1 MTYSNQDYTVVV
13 NSLKGK
19 LPSLPVILNEL
30 MTIVSD
36 HDATLHA
43 IRDLLRM
50 DPAISTL
57 LLKVANTTEF
67 RQGSAERI
75 SSIEDALTRLGL
87 DEVKKLALN
96 ISILELYGSVNVPD
110 GFSLKS
116 LWKHSVGVA
125 VASAKLAEKLTFTL
139 QDLAYTCGLI
149 HDIGKVAKFNFDQTQ
164 SNWDCFR
171 NS

>member
-1 MTYSNQDYTVVV
+1 MTYCNQDYAVVV

-57 LLKVANTTEF
+57 LLKVVNTT
-67 RQGSAERI
+67 
-75 SSIEDALTRLGL
+75 
-87 DEVKKLALN
+87 
-96 ISILELYGSVNVPD
+96 
-110 GFSLKS
+110 
-116 LWKHSVGVA
+116 
-125 VASAKLAEKLTFTL
+125 
-139 QDLAYTCGLI
+139 
-149 HDIGKVAKFNFDQTQ
+149 
-164 SNWDCFR
+164 
-171 NS
+171 